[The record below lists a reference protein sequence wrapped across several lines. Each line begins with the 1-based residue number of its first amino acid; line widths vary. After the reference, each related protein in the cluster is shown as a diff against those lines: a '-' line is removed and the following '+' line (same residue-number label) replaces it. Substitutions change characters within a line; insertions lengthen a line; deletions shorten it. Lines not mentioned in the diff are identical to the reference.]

1 MPFVGQCRISLPAPP
16 RSEYEFPP
24 EFVRSGRYLVRGAG
38 SQLVGVDLH
47 EARVAWETKGGPG
60 WTGTDGTMWGG
71 ADGTCVAVLTGGGGG
86 SRVRGVAASSGDE
99 IWKTRCTP
107 TDTTELWSRCLRG
120 GPFGVEY
127 GACLLQRQDMLALAV
142 MSNPMR
148 TERTETGEFT
158 THLSSSQPLI
168 EVTRLDPADGKQLW
182 RTEPARA
189 ACGGVSVPTRWDGL
203 VFRDG
208 ALASLDWARGE
219 WAPLTEADGPP
230 NALARSGTIIG
241 AMWLRRGGMRLAAI
255 DSRDG
260 CVRHSQHQERGIRS
274 VAAYP
279 VGAGDFLLAINSRT
293 VALMN
298 AAAEVR
304 WRARIGANVYRVF
317 GSPGSPV
324 FVDTAGAG
332 AALYAF
338 DRSTGAVLIHER
350 SALGGGGDLTR
361 VEGTDLLA
369 VSLSSR
375 KSHAA
380 GGLVVVGVDGTG
392 LRRLDVPSGI
402 VGSYRGSVITRAE
415 MDRDGWLLSNDVVV
429 TAVAEG

>member
-1 MPFVGQCRISLPAPP
+1 
-16 RSEYEFPP
+16 
-24 EFVRSGRYLVRGAG
+24 
-38 SQLVGVDLH
+38 
-47 EARVAWETKGGPG
+47 
-60 WTGTDGTMWGG
+60 
-71 ADGTCVAVLTGGGGG
+71 
-86 SRVRGVAASSGDE
+86 
-99 IWKTRCTP
+99 
-107 TDTTELWSRCLRG
+107 
-120 GPFGVEY
+120 VEY

-142 MSNPMR
+142 TSNPTR
-148 TERTETGEFT
+148 TEQTETGALT
-158 THLSSSQPLI
+158 THLSSGRPLI
-168 EVTRLDPADGKQLW
+168 EVTRLDPANGKQLW

-189 ACGGVSVPTRWDGL
+189 ACDGVSVPTRWDGL

-208 ALASLDWARGE
+208 ALASLDWATGE
-219 WAPLTEADGPP
+219 WTPLTEADGPP
-230 NALARSGTIIG
+230 NALARSGTIVG
-241 AMWLRRGGMRLAAI
+241 AVWLRRGGMRLAAM

-260 CVRHSQHQERGIRS
+260 CVRRSQHQERGIRS

-304 WRARIGANVYRVF
+304 WRARIGAYVYRAF

-338 DRSTGAVLIHER
+338 DRGTGAVLIHER

-392 LRRLDVPSGI
+392 LRRLDVSSGI
-402 VGSYRGSVITRAE
+402 VGSHRGSVITRAE
-415 MDRDGWLLSNDVVV
+415 MDRDGWPLSDDVVV
-429 TAVAEG
+429 TALAEG